1 MAVGAR
7 TVLTG
12 LLLNAPAGSTLS
24 VSDSPAMALTLAAV
38 SQAREGG
45 NVVVK
50 RVFLVVVL
58 FLLFVAA
65 PGRAETLPEP
75 AVQSILSA
83 FMSYT
88 DLRIASVQRSLEI
101 LASTSEARSGEWD
114 SMRELLAGYQASDEG
129 LIVWYVR
136 PDGTY
141 YTLSKGLV
149 DVTLSD
155 RSYFPDL
162 MAGRPVVGALVISRS
177 TDRRSAVIAVP
188 VMDGDVVLGAIG
200 ATLFLDDLSEQIDS
214 VLALGPGTTYF
225 ALNHDG
231 LTTLHRRVDRHFLD
245 PRELGSEP
253 LKTAVEEMLSATS
266 GQASYEF
273 DDSAKTAVYTTS
285 PLTQW
290 RFAIATSDVSEE

>member
-1 MAVGAR
+1 
-7 TVLTG
+7 
-12 LLLNAPAGSTLS
+12 
-24 VSDSPAMALTLAAV
+24 MALTLAVVA
-38 SQAREGG
+38 QARGGG
-45 NVVVK
+45 NVVTK
-50 RVFLVVVL
+50 RVLLVMVL
-58 FLLFVAA
+58 FLLFASV

-88 DLRIASVQRSLEI
+88 DLRITSVQRSLEI

-114 SMRELLAGYQASDEG
+114 NMRELLAGYQTADEG
-129 LIVWYVR
+129 LIVWYAR
-136 PDGTY
+136 PDGMY
-141 YTLSKGLV
+141 YTLSKGLM

-162 MAGRPVVGALVISRS
+162 MAGRPVTGALVISRS

-188 VMDGDVVLGAIG
+188 VMEGELVVGAIG

-214 VLALGPGTTYF
+214 VLALGSDTTYF

-231 LTTLHRRVDRHFLD
+231 LTVLHRRVDRHFLD

-253 LKTAVEEMLSATS
+253 LRAAVEEMLSSTS
-266 GQASYEF
+266 GQATYEF
-273 DDSAKTAVYTTS
+273 DNAAKTATYRTS

-290 RFAIATSDVSEE
+290 RFAIATSDVSAE

>member
-1 MAVGAR
+1 MRSPGLSIR
-7 TVLTG
+7 MLLVL
-12 LLLNAPAGSTLS
+12 S
-24 VSDSPAMALTLAAV
+24 M
-38 SQAREGG
+38 
-45 NVVVK
+45 
-50 RVFLVVVL
+50 L
-58 FLLFVAA
+58 FAAA

-88 DLRIASVQRSLEI
+88 DLRIISVQRSLEI
-101 LASTSEARSGEWD
+101 LASTSEARTGEWD
-114 SMRELLAGYQASDEG
+114 SMKELLAGYQTSDEG
-129 LIVWYVR
+129 LIVWYLR

-141 YTLSKGLV
+141 YTLSKGLM

-162 MAGRPVVGALVISRS
+162 MAGRPVAGVLVISRS

-188 VMDGDVVLGAIG
+188 VMNGGVVIGAIG

-214 VLALGPGTTYF
+214 ILALGSDASYF

-231 LTTLHRRVDRHFLD
+231 LTVLHRRVDRHFLD
-245 PRELGSEP
+245 PRELGSES
-253 LKTAVEEMLSATS
+253 LKTAVGEMLSAPS
-266 GQASYEF
+266 GQVTYEF
-273 DDSAKTAVYTTS
+273 DNGTKTTWYRTS

-290 RFAIATSDVSEE
+290 RFAIATSGVSAE